1 MTNQKL
7 LTEKITEIVASALS
21 ENDIK
26 PRVKEILEVLDETR
40 YAGYLSGIRKVVKWI
55 KSERKCKYIN
65 DVTYYPVFEQALIIK
80 CKEWERRKE

>member
-26 PRVKEILEVLDETR
+26 PRVKEILEVLDEVR

-55 KSERKCKYIN
+55 KSERKCKY
-65 DVTYYPVFEQALIIK
+65 T
-80 CKEWERRKE
+80 RG